1 MGKSVDQKIINV
13 ALSALS
19 RPGEIT
25 LLNQLYADSHSDIR
39 EVFEALKAMLTD
51 HHDLMLTGEIASPGP
66 SIPATL
72 KCATDE
78 RDNSQRLETVNL
90 KPTQGSD
97 ISYSPKW
104 VKIRHMIL
112 ARNGKE
118 EEVVDVTLHPK
129 DGSAHLS
136 PVAA

>member
-1 MGKSVDQKIINV
+1 MSNADQKIINV

-25 LLNQLYADSHSDIR
+25 PLNQLYADHGDIR
-39 EVFEALKAMLTD
+39 EVFEALKAMLAD
-51 HHDLMLTGEIASPGP
+51 NHDLMLTGEIASPGP
-66 SIPATL
+66 SNRITL
-72 KCATDE
+72 KRATDE
-78 RDNSQRLETVNL
+78 RDNSQSL
-90 KPTQGSD
+90 KPISLKPSQGSD
-97 ISYSPKW
+97 ISYNPKR
-104 VKIRHMIL
+104 VKIRYMIL

-118 EEVVDVTLHPK
+118 EVVNVTLHPK

>member
-25 LLNQLYADSHSDIR
+25 QLDQLYADHGDIR

-51 HHDLMLTGEIASPGP
+51 NHDLMLTGKIASPGP

-72 KCATDE
+72 RCAADE
-78 RDNSQRLETVNL
+78 RDKSQSLETVKL

-104 VKIRHMIL
+104 VKIRYMIL
-112 ARNGKE
+112 ARNGK

-129 DGSAHLS
+129 NGSAHLHE
-136 PVAA
+136 VAA

>member
-25 LLNQLYADSHSDIR
+25 LLDQLYADNHDIR

-51 HHDLMLTGEIASPGP
+51 NHDLMLTGKIATPGP
-66 SIPATL
+66 SNPATL
-72 KCATDE
+72 RCAADE
-78 RDNSQRLETVNL
+78 RDNSQSLETVSL
-90 KPTQGSD
+90 KPSQGSD

-104 VKIRHMIL
+104 VRIRRMTMIQH
-112 ARNGKE
+112 GKKA
-118 EEVVDVTLHPK
+118 VVDVTLHPK

>member
-1 MGKSVDQKIINV
+1 MSKSADQKIINV
-13 ALSALS
+13 ALS

-25 LLNQLYADSHSDIR
+25 PLRQLYADNHNDICG
-39 EVFEALKAMLTD
+39 VYEALKAILTGN
-51 HHDLMLTGEIASPGP
+51 HDLMHTGEIASPGP

-72 KCATDE
+72 RCAADE

-104 VKIRHMIL
+104 VKIRYMIL

>member
-25 LLNQLYADSHSDIR
+25 LLDQLYADHGDIR

-51 HHDLMLTGEIASPGP
+51 NHDLMLTGKIATPGP
-66 SIPATL
+66 SNPATL
-72 KCATDE
+72 RCAADE
-78 RDNSQRLETVNL
+78 RDNSQSLETVSL
-90 KPTQGSD
+90 KPSQGSD

-104 VKIRHMIL
+104 VRIRRMTMTQ
-112 ARNGKE
+112 RGKKA
-118 EEVVDVTLHPK
+118 VVDVTLHPK

-136 PVAA
+136 LVAA